1 VMLLIVNGIEHEID
15 PGIRTLLD
23 VLREDLGLVG
33 AKEGCGIG
41 MCGACTVLVDG
52 RAISSCLML
61 AAQAVG
67 KEIITIEGI
76 APQGEL
82 HPVQQAYIEHSGF
95 QCAYCTPGFV
105 LSTVALLAENP
116 ARIFGLRGKGRLEV
130 GMDGDLVLIDPKARF
145 KIDSSKFY
153 SKAHFSPFDGFK
165 CVGRPAV
172 TMVAGHVV
180 YDRGEIV
187 EENQG
192 KIVRGVRW

>member
-1 VMLLIVNGIEHEID
+1 MLLIVNGIEHEID

-116 ARIFGLRGKGRLEV
+116 APTDNEIREYLAGNLCRCGSYQNILESVRNSKVGKKNE
-130 GMDGDLVLIDPKARF
+130 
-145 KIDSSKFY
+145 
-153 SKAHFSPFDGFK
+153 
-165 CVGRPAV
+165 
-172 TMVAGHVV
+172 
-180 YDRGEIV
+180 
-187 EENQG
+187 
-192 KIVRGVRW
+192 